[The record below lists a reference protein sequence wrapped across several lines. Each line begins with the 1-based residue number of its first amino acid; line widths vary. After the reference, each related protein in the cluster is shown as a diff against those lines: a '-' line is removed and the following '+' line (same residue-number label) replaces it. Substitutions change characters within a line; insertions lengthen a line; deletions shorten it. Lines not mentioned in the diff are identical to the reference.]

1 MSTTAPKKT
10 AARRKSSTETA
21 TATDIDAIE
30 LLTTDHQDVQALFDA
45 YQELVEG
52 EADGD
57 ERAQLAGEICTKLTV
72 HATIEEELFYPAVR
86 EVLDDDQDLLDE
98 AEVEHACAKDLIAQI
113 SGSDPDDELFD
124 AKVKVLGEYVAHH
137 VEEEEGELFPKV
149 RESGLDLNGLGE
161 EMADRK
167 IELMAELENP
177 TE

>member
-1 MSTTAPKKT
+1 MSTTAPRKT
-10 AARRKSSTETA
+10 AARQSSTE

-30 LLTTDHQDVQALFDA
+30 LLTADHQEVQALFDA
-45 YQELVEG
+45 YQELVDG
-52 EADGD
+52 DGDADSD

-113 SGSDPDDELFD
+113 SESDPDDELLD

-137 VEEEEGELFPKV
+137 VEEEEGEMFPKV

-167 IELMAELENP
+167 IELMDALESP
-177 TE
+177 TG